1 MKLFCVDSEKQRQSD
16 CRDTEKVH
24 ADLWNQKSVRRMNT
38 MNQINQRLCK
48 KMENNELLFGTLAT
62 SGTPILTEALAQCGF
77 DVLWLDMEHTG
88 IGLESLI
95 NNMIAARSGGTV
107 AWVRVPWN
115 DPVLIKPVL
124 DMGADGIIFPFIRTA
139 EEAQLAVAS
148 CTFPPDGIR
157 GYGPLRALDYG
168 RISQET
174 FVTHTFRDCQ
184 RIIQIEHID
193 AVHNLREIA
202 CVDGIDGFIV
212 GPNDLSA
219 SIGRLGQLYC
229 PEMIALYREIGA
241 ILRDAGKCA
250 GIYVG
255 ALNPKNLTMWKA
267 MGYRLFFSGSDCG
280 YVYEGASKILQ
291 EFQAILK

>member
-1 MKLFCVDSEKQRQSD
+1 
-16 CRDTEKVH
+16 
-24 ADLWNQKSVRRMNT
+24 MNP
-38 MNQINQRLCK
+38 MNQINQRLCN
-48 KMENNELLFGTLAT
+48 KMENKELLFGTLST

-95 NNMIAARSGGTV
+95 NNMIAARSGGTA

-115 DPVLIKPVL
+115 DPVLVKPVL

-139 EEAQLAVAS
+139 EEARLAVAS

-174 FVTHTFRDCQ
+174 FVMHTFRECQ

-193 AVHNLREIA
+193 AVNNLREIA
-202 CVDGIDGFIV
+202 DVDGIDGFIV

-219 SIGRLGQLYC
+219 SIGKLGQLYC
-229 PEMIALYREIGA
+229 PEMIELYRKIGA
-241 ILRDAGKCA
+241 ILRDADKCA
-250 GIYVG
+250 GIYAG
-255 ALNPKNLTMWKA
+255 TLNPKNLNMWKN
-267 MGYRLFFSGSDCG
+267 MGYRLFFSGSDCS
-280 YVYEGASKILQ
+280 YVYEGAARTLQ